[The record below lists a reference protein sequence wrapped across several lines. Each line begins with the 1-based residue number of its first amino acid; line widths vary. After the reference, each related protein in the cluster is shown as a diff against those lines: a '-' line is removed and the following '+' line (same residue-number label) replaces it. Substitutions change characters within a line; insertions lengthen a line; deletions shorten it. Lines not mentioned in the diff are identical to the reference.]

1 MFKKTNQKD
10 KKKVLIVEDDISLCW
25 LLKMILDE
33 SYEVKALNNPIDA
46 WCWLTEGNC
55 PHLIITDIKMPVIDG
70 MELVEDIR
78 TSGLFMDVPII
89 ILSGFVDP
97 EIEKRCADWK
107 IDACISK
114 PFKPELLLDTAKK
127 VLNKNLELNIKEE

>member
-1 MFKKTNQKD
+1 MFKKTKEIQ

-25 LLKMILDE
+25 LLKMILDD

-46 WCWLTEGNC
+46 WCWLTEGNS

-78 TSGLFMDVPII
+78 TSGLFMNVPII

-97 EIEKRCADWK
+97 DVKKRCDDWK
-107 IDACISK
+107 INACITK
-114 PFKPELLLDTAKK
+114 PFKPELLLETARQ
-127 VLNKNLELNIKEE
+127 VLN